1 MIEKE
6 MEKVM
11 LLKGKMVIKDVKREV
26 EKVLKNI

>member
-11 LLKGKMVIKDVKREV
+11 LLKGNIVIKDVKREV

>member
-11 LLKGKMVIKDVKREV
+11 LLKGKMVLKDVKREV

>member
-11 LLKGKMVIKDVKREV
+11 LLKGKIVIKDVKREV